1 MPLMSLLVFYT
12 ECKIGQS
19 KENKD
24 SNREFSRTDFF

>member
-1 MPLMSLLVFYT
+1 MSLLVFYT